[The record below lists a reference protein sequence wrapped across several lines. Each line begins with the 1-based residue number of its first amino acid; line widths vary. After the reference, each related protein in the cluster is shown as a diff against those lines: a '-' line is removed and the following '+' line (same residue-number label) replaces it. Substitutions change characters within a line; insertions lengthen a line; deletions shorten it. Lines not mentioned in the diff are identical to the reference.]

1 MGWRKSLRYE
11 IWYGCKSKGKWIVK
25 WLNGCC
31 VVLKLFGHVII
42 MNEDAFVKR
51 MYVSRSEREGVRV
64 TTGEMD

>member
-1 MGWRKSLRYE
+1 M
-11 IWYGCKSKGKWIVK
+11 K